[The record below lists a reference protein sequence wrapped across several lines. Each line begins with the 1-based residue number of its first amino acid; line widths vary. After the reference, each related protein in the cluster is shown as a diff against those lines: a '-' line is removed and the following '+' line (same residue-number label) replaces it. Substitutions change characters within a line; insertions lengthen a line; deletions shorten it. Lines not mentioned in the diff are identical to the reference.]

1 MFGRNTRRGLRQ
13 DGVDHRKDG
22 CVAADANGD
31 QRNRCQAEQWGPSQ
45 NACSQTQV
53 VNDLFQSRPA
63 PNLARPLFHKLGV
76 AEFAQYRASR
86 LSGWLAALDAISNRH
101 ANVAFDLFVG
111 FLFSGFGK
119 TGVTFL
125 RAFQIQAEQFRRGHI
140 LELNRVNA
148 PGGLDG
154 PPVRANRDSKQD

>member
-101 ANVAFDLFVG
+101 ANVAFNLFVN
-111 FLFSGFGK
+111 FLLL
-119 TGVTFL
+119 TFRCIDVDRW
-125 RAFQIQAEQFRRGHI
+125 RAFEVEAEQVRRGRI
-140 LELNRVNA
+140 FELN
-148 PGGLDG
+148 
-154 PPVRANRDSKQD
+154 